1 MTTLN
6 LNQIVDVSVEVSPT
20 AAPRAEFN
28 QLLIIGTT
36 GLSLPG
42 DNAITTTER
51 LREYTSLADM
61 LTDGFVTTDAEYLA
75 AALYMGQS
83 PAPDTF
89 WIGVRDNTSS
99 PEETVLE
106 ALTAC
111 RVKQANWYIAYS
123 TDVDATELAAI
134 ALYVESAVPSTIFAY
149 QVATS
154 DVLIEDVVPDDI
166 CTTLKDGSYSRVIG
180 MYSTSAHAIAGIMGV
195 GCGLNSGLANSAFT
209 LFGKTITGATT
220 EDLTSSQ
227 KAIVEGKNCNLYLN
241 YANYYNVFE
250 PGIMANG
257 YFFDQIMNRDML
269 VNDIQLS
276 CMDLLYQNRKIPQ
289 TEAGM
294 GMIYNVLAAACDLAV
309 TRGHLA
315 PGTYTGIP
323 FLNLNT
329 GDALPNGYI
338 IQTTPLSEQSAAD
351 RALRKAVPF
360 YITIKEAGAVHSIT
374 IEVIVNI

>member
-36 GLSLPG
+36 GLVISNP
-42 DNAITTTER
+42 ITTTER

-75 AALYMGQS
+75 AALYMGQT

-89 WIGVRDNTSS
+89 WIGVRDNTIS

-111 RVKQANWYIAYS
+111 RAKEADWYIAYS
-123 TDVDATELAAI
+123 TDVDSDELSAI
-134 ALYVESAVPSTIFAY
+134 ALYVQSVVPATLFAY
-149 QVATS
+149 NTTDA
-154 DVLIEDVVPDDI
+154 DVLVSGPVPDDI
-166 CTTLKDGSYSRVIG
+166 CTTLKDLNYSRIIG
-180 MYSTSAHAIAGIMGV
+180 MYSTTPHAICGIMGYA
-195 GCGLNSGLANSAFT
+195 CGANSGLANSAYT
-209 LFGKTITGATT
+209 LFAKTITGATV
-220 EDLTSSQ
+220 ESLTSGQ
-227 KAIVEGKNCNLYLN
+227 KSIVEAKNCNLYLN

-250 PGIMANG
+250 QGVMANG
-257 YFFDQIMNRDML
+257 YFFDQMINRDML
-269 VNDIQLS
+269 VSDIQLA

-289 TEAGM
+289 TENGM
-294 GMIYNVLAAACDLAV
+294 GMIYNALVSACELSV
-309 TRGHLA
+309 TRGYIA
-315 PGTYTGIP
+315 EGTYTGVK
-323 FLNLNT
+323 FLNLET
-329 GDALPNGYI
+329 GDVIPRGYV

-360 YITIKEAGAVHSIT
+360 YITIKEAGAVHSMT
-374 IEVIVNI
+374 IEVIVNV

>member
-6 LNQIVDVSVEVSPT
+6 LKQIVDVSVEVSPT
-20 AAPRAEFN
+20 AAPRAAFN
-28 QLLIIGTT
+28 QLLIIGVK
-36 GLSLPG
+36 GLTIGKPIQKS
-42 DNAITTTER
+42 ER
-51 LREYTSLADM
+51 LRKYSSVSDM
-61 LTDGFVTTDAEYLA
+61 LMDGFVVDDPEYIA
-75 AALYMGQS
+75 AAKYMAQS
-83 PAPDTF
+83 PVPESF

-106 ALTAC
+106 ALTDC
-111 RVKQANWYIAYS
+111 RIKQADWYIVYS
-123 TDVDATELAAI
+123 TDVTKEEIPEI

-149 QVATS
+149 NTLEMG
-154 DVLIEDVVPDDI
+154 VLIENPTPADV
-166 CTTLKDGSYSRVIG
+166 CTELKDLSYSRSIG
-180 MYSTSAHAIAGIMGV
+180 MYTTSAHAICGIMGYA
-195 GCGLNSGLANSAFT
+195 CGANSGLANSAFT
-209 LFGKTITGATT
+209 LFGKMIVGATT
-220 EDLTSSQ
+220 ENLTYNQ
-227 KAIVEGKNCNLYLN
+227 KSIVEAKNCNLYLN

-250 PGIMANG
+250 PGVMANG
-257 YFFDQIMNRDML
+257 FFFDQIINRDML

-294 GMIYNVLAAACDLAV
+294 GMIYNALVTACELAV

-315 PGTYTGIP
+315 PGTYTGVP

-338 IQTTPLSEQSAAD
+338 IQTTPLADQSPAD

-360 YITIKEAGAVHSIT
+360 YVTIKEAGAVHSIT